1 MPAFSPFLA
10 LRYLV
15 KRRINLLGV
24 FGVSFAVWAM
34 IVVNSVFTGFVSEIR
49 SDVRNSAPDML
60 VTDLPHDTSYEA
72 LRAVIAADKGV
83 LHLAPRLRHNGMFQ
97 ALRVPSGGDSL
108 VYSQE
113 VDFDHTENGF
123 ALLLGVDPVLEEQV
137 TGLRG
142 WLQEAPRELAAHI
155 VANPVSEASRV
166 LDEKDP
172 TRRALLML
180 PDEVEWKARGRAGLP
195 RDKNVAD
202 FRSTWP
208 GVLLGWRR
216 IRSTRVLFEG
226 EPIDL
231 LCAAFLPDDAGGV
244 QLRPHSVRLAFAG
257 WFATGYRMFDMT
269 TAILP
274 IETLRTLLG
283 HDIARPRSIDLV
295 TDVAI
300 AVQPELPAAEWPAMK
315 RRLQAAVQ
323 AALPAGSAPCSV
335 VDWEEQNTVFLS
347 AVAHEQAMMQFV
359 LFVVMLVAA
368 FVIYATLHMMVVQKV
383 KDIGIMAAIG
393 GTPRGIGAV
402 FLLGGFVVAA
412 LGAAFGTALGALSVH
427 WLNPFNQ
434 WLYETTSLELFP
446 RALFD
451 LPEIPCRLE
460 AAWIVKVTLGAMGL
474 ALVVAFVPSRKAARM
489 NPVNAL
495 SYE

>member
-34 IVVNSVFTGFVSEIR
+34 IVVNSVFTGFVAEIR

-97 ALRVPSGGDSL
+97 SLRVPSGGDRMGQS
-108 VYSQE
+108 SE

-137 TGLRG
+137 TGLRT
-142 WLQEAPRELAAHI
+142 WLQEAPREFAAHF
-155 VANPVSEASRV
+155 VGQLPEASHV
-166 LDEKDP
+166 LDEKDL
-172 TRRALLML
+172 TRRAYLML
-180 PDEVEWKARGRAGLP
+180 PDQVEWEARKDAGLP
-195 RDKNVAD
+195 HDKNVAD
-202 FRSTWP
+202 FHSMWP
-208 GVLLGWRR
+208 GLLLGWRR
-216 IRSTRVLFEG
+216 IRSTGGLREG

-231 LCAAFLPDDAGGV
+231 LCAAFRPDGAGGV
-244 QLRPHSVRLAFAG
+244 QLRPHSMRLAFAG
-257 WFATGYRMFDMT
+257 WFATGYRMFDT
-269 TAILP
+269 TMAILP

-283 HDIARPRSIDLV
+283 HDLASPSSIDLV

-300 AVQPELPAAEWPAMK
+300 AVRPELPASEWPAMK

-323 AALPAGSAPCSV
+323 ATLGPGSAACSV
-335 VDWEEQNTVFLS
+335 VDWEEQNSVFLG

-434 WLYETTSLELFP
+434 WLYATTSLELFP

-460 AAWIVKVTLGAMGL
+460 ASWIVQVTLGAMGL

>member
-10 LRYLV
+10 LRYLY

-34 IVVNSVFTGFVSEIR
+34 IVVNSVFTGFVAEIR

-60 VTDLPHDTSYEA
+60 VTDLPHDTSYEK
-72 LRAVIAADKGV
+72 LRTVIAADPGV
-83 LHLAPRLRHNGMFQ
+83 LHTAPRLRHHGMFQ
-97 ALRVPSGGDSL
+97 PLRVPSGGDPMVAS
-108 VYSQE
+108 SE
-113 VDFDHTENGF
+113 VEFDHTENGF
-123 ALLLGVDPVLEEQV
+123 ALLLGVDPLLEENV

-142 WLQEAPRELAAHI
+142 WLQGAPAEFAAHFRDYR
-155 VANPVSEASRV
+155 PEPSPV

-172 TRRALLML
+172 LRRARLTL
-180 PDEVEWKARGRAGLP
+180 PDEIEWEARVNANLP
-195 RDKNVAD
+195 RDRNVAD

-208 GVLLGWRR
+208 GLLLGWRR
-216 IRSTRVLFEG
+216 IRSTGFLHVG
-226 EPIDL
+226 EPLDL
-231 LCAAFLPDDAGGV
+231 ICAGFRPDAGQGA
-244 QLRPHSVRLAFAG
+244 QLRPHSMRLAFAG

-283 HDIARPRSIDLV
+283 HDLANPQSIDLV

-300 AVQPELPAAEWPAMK
+300 AVRPELPVAEWPAMK
-315 RRLQAAVQ
+315 RRLQVAVQ
-323 AALPAGSAPCSV
+323 AALGPGSAPCSV
-335 VDWEEQNTVFLS
+335 LDWEEQNSVFLS

-412 LGAAFGTALGALSVH
+412 LGAALGTVLGALSVH

-460 AAWIVKVTLGAMGL
+460 AAWIVQVVLGAMLL

>member
-10 LRYLV
+10 LRYFF

-34 IVVNSVFTGFVSEIR
+34 IVVNSVFTGFVAEIR

-60 VTDLPHDTSYEA
+60 VTDLPHDTSYET
-72 LRAVIAADKGV
+72 LRALIGADPGV
-83 LHLAPRLRHNGMFQ
+83 LHTAPRLRHHGMFQ
-97 ALRVPSGGDSL
+97 PLRGLSGPIAQ
-108 VYSQE
+108 SQE
-113 VDFDHTENGF
+113 VEFDHTENGF
-123 ALLLGVDPVLEEQV
+123 ALLLGVDPLLEEHV

-142 WLQEAPRELAAHI
+142 WLQGAPDELAAHTRYR
-155 VANPVSEASRV
+155 PTPSLV
-166 LDEKDP
+166 LDEQDP
-172 TRRALLML
+172 MRKARLLL
-180 PDEVEWKARGRAGLP
+180 PDEVEWQRRGEAGLP
-195 RDKNVAD
+195 RDRNVGS

-208 GVLLGWRR
+208 GLLLGWRR
-216 IRSTRVLFEG
+216 IRSTGRLDEG
-226 EPIDL
+226 EPLDL
-231 LCAAFLPDDAGGV
+231 LCAGFRPGGAEGA
-244 QLRPHSVRLAFAG
+244 QLRPHSMRLAFAG
-257 WFATGYRMFDMT
+257 WFATGYKMFDET

-283 HDIARPRSIDLV
+283 HDLASPQSIDLV

-300 AVQPELPAAEWPAMK
+300 AVRPEWPLAEWPAMK

-323 AALPAGSAPCSV
+323 AALPPGSTACSV
-335 VDWEEQNTVFLS
+335 VDWEEQNSVFLG

-412 LGAAFGTALGALSVH
+412 LGAALGTALGALSVH

-451 LPEIPCRLE
+451 LPQIPCRLE
-460 AAWIVKVTLGAMGL
+460 AAWIVQVALGALLL